1 MSNFQYWYLNQ
12 GGEGLPAGAI
22 AYRDRVEADG
32 GTVQSI
38 GCIPSEVWDWVA
50 PTYNAETLA
59 MIAKAIADGITL
71 PSAAN
76 LALIS
81 DSIDSLKAA
90 GAWSIAD
97 RITFW
102 GNDSSST
109 GFGTINAKTPS
120 ADLATI
126 VNSITLV
133 NKKGIEGDGVSAYV
147 DTKYNPTTDAVN
159 YGLDSASIL
168 FYQYKV
174 ATVGFDLYGD
184 SSSQRLRLQSRSTTL
199 QRVNVSANLNSA
211 VNFAQVGTIGVHR
224 KNNVNV
230 DVQVNGTISART
242 YVPAATLP
250 NSDLTLFAANGATAF
265 GNAGVTME
273 WVGADASAVGVA
285 IHTIMENYYNQLQL
299 L

>member
-1 MSNFQYWYLNQ
+1 VSNFQYWYLNQ

-32 GTVQSI
+32 GTVQSL

-50 PTYNAETLA
+50 PSYNAETLA
-59 MIAKAIADGITL
+59 MIAKAIADGLTL
-71 PSAAN
+71 PSEAN
-76 LALIS
+76 LLLIS
-81 DSIDSLKAA
+81 STIDSLKAA

-102 GNDSSST
+102 GNDSSSA

-120 ADLATI
+120 ADLAII

-133 NKKGIEGDGVSAYV
+133 NKKGVEGDGISAYI

-159 YGLDSASIL
+159 YGLNSASIL
-168 FYQYKV
+168 LYQYKV
-174 ATVGFDLYGD
+174 STVGLNIYGGD
-184 SSSQRLRLQSRSTTL
+184 SSQVLWLQSRNNII
-199 QRVNVSANLNSA
+199 QRVNTASSLNSA

-224 KNNVNV
+224 KNVVNV

-242 YVPAATLP
+242 YAGSAVLP
-250 NSDLTLFAANGATAF
+250 NSDLTLFTANSAAAF

>member
-1 MSNFQYWYLNQ
+1 MIL
-12 GGEGLPAGAI
+12 GLTNTLLSRNRGLTA
-22 AYRDRVEADG
+22 
-32 GTVQSI
+32 S
-38 GCIPSEVWDWVA
+38 

-71 PSAAN
+71 PSSAN

-81 DSIDSLKAA
+81 DSIDSFKAA
-90 GAWSIAD
+90 NAWSIAD
-97 RITFW
+97 RVIFW
-102 GNDSSST
+102 GNDSGST
-109 GFGTINAKTPS
+109 GFGTINAKTTS

-133 NKKGIEGDGVSAYV
+133 NKKGVEGDGISAYI

-168 FYQYKV
+168 LYQYKV
-174 ATVGFDLYGD
+174 ATVGVDLYGIQT
-184 SSSQRLRLQSRSTTL
+184 SSSTRLQSRSTSI
-199 QRVNVSANLNSA
+199 QRINSTSNLTHNA
-211 VNFAQVGTIGVHR
+211 VFNQIGTIGLHKVDSV
-224 KNNVNV
+224 NVNV
-230 DVQVNGTISART
+230 QTNSTLTART
-242 YVPAATLP
+242 YSGSSELP
-250 NSDLTLFAANGATAF
+250 NADFSIFSAPTGVGFCD
-265 GNAGVTME
+265 AGVTME

>member
-1 MSNFQYWYLNQ
+1 VSNFQYWYLNQ

-32 GTVQSI
+32 GTVQSL
-38 GCIPSEVWDWVA
+38 GCVPSEVWDWVA

-59 MIAKAIADGITL
+59 MIAKAIADGLTL

-76 LALIS
+76 LSLIS
-81 DSIDSLKAA
+81 STIDSLKAA
-90 GAWSIAD
+90 SAWSIAD

-102 GNDSSST
+102 GNDSCST

-133 NKKGIEGDGVSAYV
+133 NKKGVEGDGISAYV
-147 DTKYNPTTDAVN
+147 DTNYNPTTDAVN
-159 YGLDSASIL
+159 YGLNSASIL
-168 FYQYKV
+168 LYQYKV
-174 ATVGFDLYGD
+174 ATVGINLYGITGV
-184 SSSQRLRLQSRSTTL
+184 SSTRLQSKDGTL
-199 QRVNVSANLNSA
+199 QRINSTSNLSNDA
-211 VNFAQVGTIGVHR
+211 AFDQIGTIGLHKVDSV
-224 KNNVNV
+224 NVNV
-230 DVQVNGTISART
+230 QINSTLTART
-242 YVPAATLP
+242 YSGSSELP
-250 NSDLTLFAANGATAF
+250 NSDFSIFSAPTGVLFC
-265 GNAGVTME
+265 NAGVTME
-273 WVGADASAVGVA
+273 WVGANASAVGVA

>member
-1 MSNFQYWYLNQ
+1 VSNFQYWYLNQ

-32 GTVQSI
+32 GTVQSL

-59 MIAKAIADGITL
+59 MIAKAIADGLTL

-76 LALIS
+76 LSLIS
-81 DSIDSLKAA
+81 STIDSLKAA
-90 GAWSIAD
+90 SAWSIAD

-102 GNDSSST
+102 GNDSCST

-133 NKKGIEGDGVSAYV
+133 NKKGVEGDGISAYV

-174 ATVGFDLYGD
+174 ATVGFDLYGVGG
-184 SSSQRLRLQSRSTTL
+184 SQVLRIQSRNNIL
-199 QRVNVSANLNSA
+199 QRVNTASNLNSA
-211 VNFAQVGTIGVHR
+211 VNFAQVGTIGVH
-224 KNNVNV
+224 KKSAFNV

-242 YVPAATLP
+242 YLSSSSLP
-250 NSDLTLFAANGATAF
+250 NLDLTLFAAN
-265 GNAGVTME
+265 
-273 WVGADASAVGVA
+273 SAA
-285 IHTIMENYYNQLQL
+285 ITSVMQA
-299 L
+299 

>member
-32 GTVQSI
+32 GTVQSL
-38 GCIPSEVWDWVA
+38 GCVPSEVWDWVA

-59 MIAKAIADGITL
+59 MIAKAIADGLTL

-76 LALIS
+76 LSLIS
-81 DSIDSLKAA
+81 STIDSLKAA
-90 GAWSIAD
+90 SAWSIAD

-102 GNDSSST
+102 GNDSCST

-133 NKKGIEGDGVSAYV
+133 NKKGVEGDGISAYV

-174 ATVGFDLYGD
+174 ATVGFDLYGVGG
-184 SSSQRLRLQSRSTTL
+184 SQVLRIQSRNNIL
-199 QRVNVSANLNSA
+199 QRVNTASNLNSA
-211 VNFAQVGTIGVHR
+211 VNFAQVGTIGVH
-224 KNNVNV
+224 KKSAFNV

-242 YVPAATLP
+242 YLSSSSLP
-250 NSDLTLFAANGATAF
+250 NLDLTLFAANSAANF
-265 GNAGVTME
+265 SNAGVTME

>member
-1 MSNFQYWYLNQ
+1 MI
-12 GGEGLPAGAI
+12 GLGLGLTRQNSAAFGA
-22 AYRDRVEADG
+22 
-32 GTVQSI
+32 
-38 GCIPSEVWDWVA
+38 PS
-50 PTYNAETLA
+50 YNAETLA
-59 MIAKAIADGITL
+59 MIAKAIADGLTL

-76 LALIS
+76 LSLIS
-81 DSIDSLKAA
+81 STIDSLKAA

-97 RITFW
+97 RIAFW

-159 YGLDSASIL
+159 YGLNSASIL
-168 FYQYKV
+168 LYQYKV
-174 ATVGFDLYGD
+174 ATVGFDLYGGD
-184 SSSQRLRLQSRSTTL
+184 GSQVLRIRSRNTVL
-199 QRVNVSANLNSA
+199 QRVNDISNLNST
-211 VNFAQVGTIGVHR
+211 VNFAQVGTIGVHK
-224 KNNVNV
+224 KNSVDV
-230 DVQVNGTISART
+230 DVQVNGTISSRT
-242 YVPAATLP
+242 YAGTDILP
-250 NSDLTLFAANGATAF
+250 NSDLTLLAGVGATVF
-265 GNAGVTME
+265 GDSGVTME